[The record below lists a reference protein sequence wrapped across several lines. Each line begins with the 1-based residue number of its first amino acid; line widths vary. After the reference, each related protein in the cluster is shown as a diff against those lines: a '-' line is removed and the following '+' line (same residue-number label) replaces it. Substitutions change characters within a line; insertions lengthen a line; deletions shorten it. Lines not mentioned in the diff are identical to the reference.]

1 MLTKNKKWH
10 RIIYSVSFLLFKT
23 IEINFKTVYDIY
35 RGK

>member
-1 MLTKNKKWH
+1 MLTKNKNDIELYI
-10 RIIYSVSFLLFKT
+10 RCRFLLFKT